1 MSTVI
6 SNAGYGVW
14 NNTIDVTDQVRQ
26 QYANGTRVFV
36 AGNQYGDPSPGDRK
50 YLYIF
55 WKVNDAPM
63 QSGVTGENDNR
74 GIRIA

>member
-6 SNAGYGVW
+6 SNAAYGVW

-50 YLYIF
+50 
-55 WKVNDAPM
+55 
-63 QSGVTGENDNR
+63 
-74 GIRIA
+74 